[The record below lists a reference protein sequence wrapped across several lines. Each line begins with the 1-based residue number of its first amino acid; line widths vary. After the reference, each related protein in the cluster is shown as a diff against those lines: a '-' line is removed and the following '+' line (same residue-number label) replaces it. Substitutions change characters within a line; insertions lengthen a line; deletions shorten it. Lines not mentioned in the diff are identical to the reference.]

1 MRPRSRLQLLN
12 ESGTE
17 RRTTACGEAGR
28 EEIGRWLLKEE
39 TYAAADDC
47 CLLWIKNLKKEAAE
61 GETGGYPQA
70 GSAETRNI
78 GSIKEKKH
86 IRLCMMGMNL

>member
-1 MRPRSRLQLLN
+1 M
-12 ESGTE
+12 
-17 RRTTACGEAGR
+17 TAV
-28 EEIGRWLLKEE
+28 
-39 TYAAADDC
+39 
-47 CLLWIKNLKKEAAE
+47 LWIKNLKKEAAE
-61 GETGGYPQA
+61 GENGGYPQD